1 MAMVIQFEKLA
12 LIRLLR
18 TIAAP
23 PDLVKNSVF
32 LLKPGWLKI
41 YCLAIDT

>member
-1 MAMVIQFEKLA
+1 MVVVILFEKLA
-12 LIRLLR
+12 QIRFLQ

-23 PDLVKNSVF
+23 LDLVKNFVF
-32 LLKPGWLKI
+32 LLMPGWQKI

>member
-1 MAMVIQFEKLA
+1 MVVVILFEKLVQ
-12 LIRLLR
+12 IRFLR

-32 LLKPGWLKI
+32 LLMPGWLKI

>member
-1 MAMVIQFEKLA
+1 MVAVILFEKLA
-12 LIRLLR
+12 QIRFLQ

-23 PDLVKNSVF
+23 PDLVMSSVF
-32 LLKPGWLKI
+32 LLNPGWQKI

>member
-1 MAMVIQFEKLA
+1 MAMMILFEILA
-12 LIRLLR
+12 QIRFLQ

-23 PDLVKNSVF
+23 PDLVKNFVF
-32 LLKPGWLKI
+32 LLMPGWQKI

>member
-1 MAMVIQFEKLA
+1 MVVVILFEKLA
-12 LIRLLR
+12 QIRFLQ

-32 LLKPGWLKI
+32 LLMPGWQKI

>member
-1 MAMVIQFEKLA
+1 MVVGILFEILVQNRF
-12 LIRLLR
+12 LQTL
-18 TIAAP
+18 AAP

-32 LLKPGWLKI
+32 LLMPGWLKI